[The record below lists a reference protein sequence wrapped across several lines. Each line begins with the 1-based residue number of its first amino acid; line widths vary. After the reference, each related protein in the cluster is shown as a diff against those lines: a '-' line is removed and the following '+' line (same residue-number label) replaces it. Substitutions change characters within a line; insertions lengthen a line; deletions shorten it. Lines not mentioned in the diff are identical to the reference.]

1 MADNLSVK
9 DAVGANRTLRSSTNA
24 ADATPVH
31 KPHHV
36 SDGSRKQW
44 RDGFTSST
52 LTTNWVAT
60 TGSGATVA
68 ASAGVLTLTTG
79 ATAGGYVELLSVE
92 TFSIPSRVVACVQTT
107 TRNTNTHFFVE
118 LVSVNATTGAIDSL
132 SAASWAFGGIISTT
146 PTVAQYETT
155 NGGLAPTVASAQ
167 TITSTAT
174 YSVLEI
180 EGNPL
185 NAKFASR
192 ATNATSRP
200 YEYQSEIVAPDPA
213 ATYKL
218 RVRSLNAAAF
228 KSITGAIAGTGNV
241 VRLTCTTHGYSTSDS
256 VWVEYLAGATNNGTA
271 VRGWYTIT
279 VVDANTFE
287 LQGTV
292 FAGTY
297 TAGSGRCAKAT
308 APTSSVLTIKFLA
321 VQDHTVIPTE
331 LAYSR
336 GGTQDGHVGEVGGH
350 LATVAVTP
358 TVSTTPAYGTAD
370 CVGGVM
376 TVASVA
382 RANGKTGYVT
392 YVEVISKTTIAST
405 IDVFIFNAN
414 PTASTT
420 TDNAMF
426 VLNSADIGKLCGVAQ
441 IDVWVAAGGAVVGV
455 CECRVPLHG
464 QTGSDFYAVAV
475 VRGTETLATTS
486 DIIVKFTSDNN

>member
-9 DAVGANRTLRSSTNA
+9 DAVGANRILRSSAT
-24 ADATPVH
+24 ADATPIH

-52 LTTNWVAT
+52 LTTNWVVT
-60 TGSGATVA
+60 TGSGSTVA

-79 ATAGGYVELLSVE
+79 VTAGGYAELVSVE
-92 TFSIPSRVVACVQTT
+92 TFSIPSRVVACVQTA
-107 TRNTNTHFFVE
+107 TRYTNTHFMIE
-118 LVSVNATTGAIDSL
+118 LVSVDAATGAINNLSVATWSL
-132 SAASWAFGGIISTT
+132 GGIISTT

-155 NGGLAPTVASAQ
+155 SGGLAPTVASAQ

-174 YSVLEI
+174 YSILEI
-180 EGNPL
+180 EGNPI

-192 ATNATSRP
+192 GTNSSARA
-200 YEYQSEIVAPDPA
+200 YEYTTEIVAPDPS

-228 KSITGAIAGTGNV
+228 KAITGAVAGTGNV
-241 VRLTCTTHGYSTSDS
+241 VRLTCASHGYSTGNS
-256 VWVEYLAGATNNGTA
+256 VWVEYLAGATDNGTA
-271 VRGWYTIT
+271 IRGWYTIT
-279 VVDANTFE
+279 VVDSNTFE
-287 LQGTV
+287 LQSTV

-297 TAGSGRCAKAT
+297 TVGSGRCAKAT
-308 APTSSVLTIKFLA
+308 APTSAVMTLKFIV

-336 GGTQDGHVGEVGGH
+336 GSTQEGHLGEVGGH

-358 TVSTTPAYGTAD
+358 TVSTTPAYVTAD
-370 CVGGVM
+370 GVGGVM

-392 YVEVISKTTIAST
+392 YVEVISKTSLASDLD
-405 IDVFIFNAN
+405 IFIFNAT
-414 PTASTT
+414 PSSSTT
-420 TDNAMF
+420 TDNATF
-426 VLNSADIGKLCGVAQ
+426 VLNSSDISKLCGVAK
-441 IDVWVAAGGAVVGV
+441 IDTWIPAGGAVVGV
-455 CECRVPLHG
+455 TECRVPLHG

-475 VRGTETLATTS
+475 IRGTETLATTS
-486 DIIVKFTSDNN
+486 DVIFKFTSDNN